1 MHVFY
6 LHGFAS
12 SPASSKAAFLAG
24 RLAPYGAT
32 LHVPDLN
39 APDFSTHTTTRM
51 VAQVRADLAALRPAS
66 AVLVGSSLGAFVAW
80 HVAAQEEA
88 SGHPPVALV
97 LLAPA
102 LDFGHHRMA
111 GLSDAEFDA
120 WRATGW
126 HTFQH
131 YATGEPALIGAIAAV
146 ESQGRAGRV
155 QIIGWDLSP
164 QAIRGIRQGSVIA
177 VIHQDADQI
186 GYRAVVAALTLRQGG
201 VVPEEAFV
209 PVTTVTRDNVEQFH
223 GLFTR

>member
-39 APDFSTHTTTRM
+39 APDFSTLTTTRM

-131 YATGEPALIGAIAAV
+131 YATGEPRRVHYALFDDARRYDSWATPVRTRALALMGRHDAVVSPAMVRRFCDANRNVRLVWLDDDHQLDSSLERIWEESAAFL
-146 ESQGRAGRV
+146 GLGIAGR
-155 QIIGWDLSP
+155 
-164 QAIRGIRQGSVIA
+164 
-177 VIHQDADQI
+177 
-186 GYRAVVAALTLRQGG
+186 
-201 VVPEEAFV
+201 
-209 PVTTVTRDNVEQFH
+209 
-223 GLFTR
+223 